1 MSAGEQVIAALNTA
15 GIPAEAA
22 YPGSKMPYLT
32 AIAARVT
39 EESESEGAVTVAVTL
54 LCPFALGNE
63 ALKTAG
69 ENAAN
74 ALKALGTVAMETMG
88 FETRW
93 DCYYRVLRLLIPAA
107 PAFQIKQGTAAIQN
121 ALRFTAVQQAD
132 EKNSVALA
140 DAPWVITLEEEF
152 SPEGKETVLPGDSF
166 NLTVTRKTG
175 VDIFQT
181 CAWTS
186 VRRVYGRDKM
196 TQIRTGTAKKRIF
209 SAVVG

>member
-74 ALKALGTVAMETMG
+74 ALKALGTVTMETMG

-107 PAFQIKQGTAAIQN
+107 PAFQIKQGTAVIQN
-121 ALRFTAVQQAD
+121 ALRFTAVQ
-132 EKNSVALA
+132 LA

>member
-54 LCPFALGNE
+54 LCPFALG
-63 ALKTAG
+63 
-69 ENAAN
+69 
-74 ALKALGTVAMETMG
+74 TVTMETMG

-107 PAFQIKQGTAAIQN
+107 PAFQIKQGTAVIQN

-196 TQIRTGTAKKRIF
+196 TQVRTGTAKKRIF

>member
-32 AIAARVT
+32 AAAARVT
-39 EESESEGAVTVAVTL
+39 EESQAEGAVTVAVTL
-54 LCPFALGNE
+54 LCPFALGST
-63 ALKTAG
+63 ALQTVG
-69 ENAAN
+69 ETAAN
-74 ALKALGTVAMETMG
+74 ALKTLGTVRLEAMG
-88 FETRW
+88 FETKC
-93 DCYYRVLRLLIPAA
+93 DCYYRVLRLQIPAA
-107 PAFQIKQGTAAIQN
+107 PAFQIKQGTAVIQN
-121 ALRFTAVQQAD
+121 ALQFTAVQQAD
-132 EKNSVALA
+132 EKNSVVLA

-196 TQIRTGTAKKRIF
+196 TQVRTGTAKKRIF

>member
-1 MSAGEQVIAALNTA
+1 MSAGEQVIAALHTA

-22 YPGSKMPYLT
+22 YPGSKMPDLT
-32 AIAARVT
+32 AAAARVT
-39 EESESEGAVTVAVTL
+39 EESETDGAVAVAVTL
-54 LCPFALGNE
+54 LCPFTMGSTALQS
-63 ALKTAG
+63 AV
-69 ENAAN
+69 ENAAS
-74 ALKALGTVAMETMG
+74 ALKALGTVRLEAMG
-88 FETRW
+88 FEAKW
-93 DCYYRVLRLLIPAA
+93 DCYYRVLRLLIPAV
-107 PAFQIKQGTAAIQN
+107 PAFQIKQGTAVIQN
-121 ALRFTAVQQAD
+121 ALRFTAVQQVD
-132 EKNSVALA
+132 EKNPVALA

-186 VRRVYGRDKM
+186 VRRVYGRNKM
-196 TQIRTGTAKKRIF
+196 TQVRTGTAKKRIF

>member
-74 ALKALGTVAMETMG
+74 ALKALGMVTMETMG

-107 PAFQIKQGTAAIQN
+107 PALKIKQGTAVMQN
-121 ALRFTAVQQAD
+121 ALQFTAVQQAD

-175 VDIFQT
+175 ADIFQT

-186 VRRVYGRDKM
+186 VRRV
-196 TQIRTGTAKKRIF
+196 
-209 SAVVG
+209 

>member
-1 MSAGEQVIAALNTA
+1 MSAGEQVIAVLNTA

-74 ALKALGTVAMETMG
+74 ALKALGTVRVEAMG

-93 DCYYRVLRLLIPAA
+93 DCYYRVLRILIPAA
-107 PAFQIKQGTAAIQN
+107 PRPTWSRAMPSSNTRSGHPRSA
-121 ALRFTAVQQAD
+121 R
-132 EKNSVALA
+132 SRSC
-140 DAPWVITLEEEF
+140 
-152 SPEGKETVLPGDSF
+152 SPGW
-166 NLTVTRKTG
+166 
-175 VDIFQT
+175 
-181 CAWTS
+181 WTWLKA
-186 VRRVYGRDKM
+186 RP
-196 TQIRTGTAKKRIF
+196 
-209 SAVVG
+209 